1 MILMSTLFPRDYEE
15 SRATFRQDLERVQAR
30 WPNARLES
38 HRLAGDEGVAEGCA
52 EDLTI
57 DWIYADG
64 LQRHD
69 RLLLFTAGI
78 HGLEAHV
85 GAGIFR
91 LFVQEFLP
99 RLDPSSTGLLF
110 VHAINPWGMQHRRRT
125 NRANVDL
132 NRNFVWNTHLLD
144 RSFNAGYGRLTS
156 LLNPR
161 EPVRA
166 MAWESLSFLFRL
178 LWSVASLG
186 LARFRHDALLGQYC
200 FPQGLYYGGA
210 ALQEETQVLMGL
222 YRKHIPKYSQVVHLD
237 VHSGYGPRYQM
248 SIVNSALEPRDS
260 AELARQFSY
269 PLVMKANPAE
279 FYSMRGDM
287 IDYVYTLVGNEF
299 PSVRLYATSF
309 EFGTLGDS
317 IAGVFRSLRALV
329 FENRLYWSG
338 ARNRTARERV
348 EREFQELFYP
358 QDERWRARAIS
369 DARQAIQGILGA
381 EGFLSR
387 TSE

>member
-15 SRATFRQDLERVQAR
+15 SRATFRQDLERIQAR

-38 HRLAGDEGVAEGCA
+38 HCLAGDEAAA

-57 DWIYADG
+57 DWIHADG

-69 RLLLFTAGI
+69 MLLLFTAGV
-78 HGLEAHV
+78 HGLEAYV

-132 NRNFVWNTHLLD
+132 NRNFVWDTHLLD

-248 SIVNSALEPRDS
+248 SIVNSAMEPRDS
-260 AELARQFSY
+260 AELARRFSY
-269 PLVMKANPAE
+269 PLVVKANPDE

-287 IDYVYTLVGNEF
+287 IDYVYTLVYNQF
-299 PSVRLYATSF
+299 PNVRLYATSF

-317 IAGVFRSLRALV
+317 IARVFRSLRALV

-338 ARNRTARERV
+338 ARNRSARERV

-358 QDERWRARAIS
+358 QDERWRTRAIS
-369 DARQAIQGILGA
+369 DARQAIQGILAA
-381 EGFLSR
+381 EGFFPR

>member
-38 HRLAGDEGVAEGCA
+38 HRLAGDEAAA

-57 DWIYADG
+57 DWIQADG
-64 LQRHD
+64 LQRQD
-69 RLLLFTAGI
+69 RLLLFTAGT
-78 HGLEAHV
+78 HGLEAYV
-85 GAGIFR
+85 GAATFR
-91 LFVQEFLP
+91 LFLAEFLP
-99 RLDPSSTGLLF
+99 RLEPQSTGLLF

-132 NRNFVWNTHLLD
+132 NRNFVWDTHLLD
-144 RSFNAGYGRLTS
+144 GSFNADYGRLML

-166 MAWESLSFLFRL
+166 MAWDSLSFLFRL
-178 LWSVASLG
+178 LWSMASLG
-186 LARFRHDALLGQYC
+186 LARCRQAALLGQYG
-200 FPQGLYYGGA
+200 FPQGLYYGGE
-210 ALQEETQVLMGL
+210 ALQEETRVLMGL
-222 YRKHIPKYSQVVHLD
+222 YRRHVGEYGQVVHLD

-248 SIVNSALEPRDS
+248 SIVNSGMEPRDS

-299 PSVRLYATSF
+299 PGVRLYATSF

-358 QDERWRARAIS
+358 QDERWRARALS
-369 DARQAIQGILGA
+369 DARQAFQGILGA

>member
-1 MILMSTLFPRDYEE
+1 
-15 SRATFRQDLERVQAR
+15 
-30 WPNARLES
+30 
-38 HRLAGDEGVAEGCA
+38 
-52 EDLTI
+52 
-57 DWIYADG
+57 
-64 LQRHD
+64 
-69 RLLLFTAGI
+69 LLFTAGI

-91 LFVQEFLP
+91 LFVEEFLP

-110 VHAINPWGMQHRRRT
+110 VHAINPWGMLYRRRT
-125 NRANVDL
+125 NRTNVDL
-132 NRNFVWNTHLLD
+132 NRNFVWDTHLLD
-144 RSFNAGYGRLTS
+144 RSFNVGYGRLTS
-156 LLNPR
+156 LLNPPD
-161 EPVRA
+161 PVRA

-222 YRKHIPKYSQVVHLD
+222 YRKHVPKYSQVVHLD

-269 PLVMKANPAE
+269 PLVVKANPDE

-287 IDYVYTLVGNEF
+287 IDYVYTLVYNQF
-299 PSVRLYATSF
+299 PNVRLYATSF
-309 EFGTLGDS
+309 EFGALGDS
-317 IAGVFRSLRALV
+317 IAGLFRSLRALV
-329 FENRLYWSG
+329 FENRLYWAG
-338 ARNRTARERV
+338 ARNRTVRERV

-358 QDERWRARAIS
+358 QDERWRAKALS
-369 DARQAIQGILGA
+369 DARQALDGILGA
-381 EGFLSR
+381 EGYLSR
-387 TSE
+387 TDE

>member
-38 HRLAGDEGVAEGCA
+38 HCLAGDEAAA

-57 DWIYADG
+57 DWIHADG

-69 RLLLFTAGI
+69 MLLLFTAGV
-78 HGLEAHV
+78 HGLEAYV

-99 RLDPSSTGLLF
+99 RLDPSTTGLLF

-132 NRNFVWNTHLLD
+132 NRNFVWDTHLLD

-166 MAWESLSFLFRL
+166 VAWESLSFLFRL

-248 SIVNSALEPRDS
+248 SIVNSAMEPRDS
-260 AELARQFSY
+260 AELARRFSY
-269 PLVMKANPAE
+269 PLVVKANPDE

-287 IDYVYTLVGNEF
+287 IDYVYTLVYNQF
-299 PSVRLYATSF
+299 PNVRLYATSF

-317 IAGVFRSLRALV
+317 IARVFRSLRALV

-338 ARNRTARERV
+338 ARNRSARERV

-358 QDERWRARAIS
+358 QDERWRTRAIS

-381 EGFLSR
+381 EGYLSR

>member
-1 MILMSTLFPRDYEE
+1 MSTLFPRDYEE

-38 HRLAGDEGVAEGCA
+38 HCLAGDEAAA

-57 DWIYADG
+57 DWIHADG
-64 LQRHD
+64 LQRQD

-132 NRNFVWNTHLLD
+132 NRNFVWDTHLLD

-166 MAWESLSFLFRL
+166 VAWESLSFLFRL

-248 SIVNSALEPRDS
+248 SIVNSAMEPRDS
-260 AELARQFSY
+260 AELARRFSY
-269 PLVMKANPAE
+269 PLVVKANPDE

-287 IDYVYTLVGNEF
+287 IDYVYTLVYNQF
-299 PSVRLYATSF
+299 PNVRLYATSF

-317 IAGVFRSLRALV
+317 IARVFRSLRALV

-338 ARNRTARERV
+338 ARNRSARERV

-358 QDERWRARAIS
+358 QDERWRTRAIS

-381 EGFLSR
+381 EGYLSR